1 MRIISNNDTT
11 AYVLSNLEAGSLVT
25 DVTISALNIFGSSAP
40 SLPITQVR
48 TLRSGSVRVVD
59 VTTRVDK
66 TNANATNIM
75 VRVARSEDAEVVA
88 TIGYSSNI
96 DGVHGRLKFEVGD
109 IYKVVSFTVD
119 SINTS
124 FESAEDGIEFKLEGP
139 TDGMKLASPSE
150 AVITLED
157 RGDSS
162 TECVDEFVQI
172 VGNTIHFRFR
182 PSEIFAPL
190 RSG

>member
-1 MRIISNNDTT
+1 VRIISNNETT

-25 DVTISALNIFGSSAP
+25 DVTITALNIFGSSAP

-66 TNANATNIM
+66 TNANMTDIM
-75 VRVARSEDAEVVA
+75 VRVARSEDAEVVT

-109 IYKVVSFTVD
+109 IYKVVSLTVD
-119 SINTS
+119 SFNTS
-124 FESAEDGIEFKLEGP
+124 FESIKDGIEFKLEAP

-157 RGDSS
+157 RGGSS